1 MRFDNF
7 LIYRIIVIIR
17 IYFILL
23 QEKTYFSFIFDV
35 SSWCSLRLWEEFQN
49 FKMFFEIGVVYENY
63 YIFKALNLRQKP
75 KARSLNPDLSSTL
88 REVRELFI
96 RVERRTVTKKVKFQ
110 TFRVNM
116 VSFVGF
122 VLLKKFEIDKVH

>member
-23 QEKTYFSFIFDV
+23 QEKTYFSFYVDV
-35 SSWCSLRLWEEFQN
+35 SSWCSLPLWEEFQN

-88 REVRELFI
+88 WEVRELFI
-96 RVERRTVTKKVKFQ
+96 RVGKRKVTKMVKFQ
-110 TFRVNM
+110 TFRLNM

>member
-1 MRFDNF
+1 
-7 LIYRIIVIIR
+7 
-17 IYFILL
+17 
-23 QEKTYFSFIFDV
+23 
-35 SSWCSLRLWEEFQN
+35 
-49 FKMFFEIGVVYENY
+49 MFFEIGVVYENY
-63 YIFKALNLRQKP
+63 YIFKALNLRQKS

-96 RVERRTVTKKVKFQ
+96 RVGKRKVTKMVKFQ
-110 TFRVNM
+110 TFRLNM